1 MKVGVFTVLFADQS
15 LEDTLKYVKSLGCG
29 MVEIGTGNF
38 PGQPHCPVDELLASD
53 TAAAE
58 YKAKIED
65 AGLEISALSCHGNA
79 LHPNESIA
87 QASRDAWRKT
97 LRLAEKL
104 GVPRVVDFSGCP
116 GGPGGG
122 TDPIWVTAPWPDD
135 FQKTL
140 DWQWN
145 EKVIPYWQA
154 EVKEAANHG
163 VNQIAFEM
171 HPNFVVYN
179 PETLLKL
186 RAAAGDAIG
195 ANFDPSHLFWQMIDP
210 IAAVRALKDCIWH
223 VHAKDTKICPYNAP
237 INGTLDTKPYTD
249 EINRGWIFRTVG
261 YGHDLAWW
269 KEFVSNL
276 RLIGYD
282 LVLSIEHED
291 SLMSPKEGFEKAV
304 ELLLEATIVEP
315 AGEAYWA

>member
-291 SLMSPKEGFEKAV
+291 SLMSPREGLLKAV
-304 ELLLEATIVEP
+304 ELLKQAVITEQPGAAWWT
-315 AGEAYWA
+315 